1 MSVVTLL
8 LLLVAMGVGIFFYR
22 RKKSKPISEN
32 TQDEEEEEVLEEEEE
47 EMDAAD
53 MIATEKKADIA
64 IQKTKR
70 KVSVAASM
78 AKKKENEAAAAL
90 AAKKK
95 AEAEAREA
103 KRKKDAQ
110 AALIAKKKAEAAA
123 ALAAKKKAEAEAYK
137 RKLAKA
143 REEKRKAE
151 AARRL
156 KEMPVGVD
164 MRPGYPKRGWVNDTL
179 NINYGKI
186 KNQSAKQCRQH
197 AIKMNKS
204 KPGYVRLWGHRTNA
218 NTCLFYTNNKTF
230 TSTNDPIA
238 PKFGDRAGWT
248 SDKRYISGC
257 VESGRRVA
265 SGCKDPNAIR
275 NEKAVYK
282 KKLADEAAR
291 KAQAEAARKEAARVE
306 AARKAREE
314 AARKAYEEEVARV
327 EAEKKK
333 KERIAAARAERKRRA
348 EEAKKKRDEAKKKRD
363 AAKAAWKKLQ
373 KQNKEL
379 NNLLYNAKQKEKTC
393 TDGAWNGVNLKN
405 AYKKVYHRNY
415 WFAGMRIYR
424 PRWRRRPRIKDQ
436 KIRKRKMSV
445 PTFAHGD
452 LKMEVRTGK
461 VKTGKTRYVAG
472 RGMVKMEAY
481 SYATTK
487 TRIYVKKCR
496 VRASRRYGKP
506 MREGCKWNLLKSYDG
521 HLFVDGN
528 RLMIRK
534 AKKFAKPWWAFYLK
548 DVEIAKFDKNVH
560 EKCAI
565 VLVSGRGIRG
575 DRKVLFVQSNN
586 NEKSYDLVAGKWVD
600 HPYPKCT
607 TKEDL
612 LKKSC
617 DINIKNP
624 NPRCPPGYD
633 GLGLGNL
640 FARTKVCP
648 PGRRRIVD
656 KRTGKTIRCRSW

>member
-1 MSVVTLL
+1 
-8 LLLVAMGVGIFFYR
+8 
-22 RKKSKPISEN
+22 
-32 TQDEEEEEVLEEEEE
+32 
-47 EMDAAD
+47 
-53 MIATEKKADIA
+53 
-64 IQKTKR
+64 
-70 KVSVAASM
+70 M
-78 AKKKENEAAAAL
+78 AKKRKAEASAAL

-95 AEAEAREA
+95 AEAEAMEA

-143 REEKRKAE
+143 REEKRKAEE

-238 PKFGDRAGWT
+238 PKFGDRAEWT
-248 SDKRYISGC
+248 PDKRYISGC

-291 KAQAEAARKEAARVE
+291 KEAARKAREEAARKEADRKEAARKEAARKEAARKEAARKEAARKEAARKEAARKEAARKE

-333 KERIAAARAERKRRA
+333 KERIAAARAESKRRA
-348 EEAKKKRDEAKKKRD
+348 EEAKKKREEAIKKRD
-363 AAKAAWKKLQ
+363 LEISKRRHRRNATKKAT
-373 KQNKEL
+373 
-379 NNLLYNAKQKEKTC
+379 EKVKAC
-393 TDGAWNGVNLKN
+393 KNGSWNGVNLKN
-405 AYKKVYHRNY
+405 AYKTVPHHNY
-415 WFAGMRIYR
+415 WFADMKVYR
-424 PRWRRRPRIKDQ
+424 PRWRRRPRIKDR
-436 KIRKRKMSV
+436 KIRKRKMIKS
-445 PTFAHGD
+445 TFAHGD

-472 RGMVKMEAY
+472 RGMVKREAY

-487 TRIYVKKCR
+487 TRIYVQKCR
-496 VRASRRYGKP
+496 VRASRRYGKL
-506 MREGCKWNLLKSYDG
+506 MREGCKWNLLKSYNG

-548 DVEIAKFDKNVH
+548 DVEITKFDKNVQ
-560 EKCAI
+560 EECAI
-565 VLVSGRGIRG
+565 VLVSGPGMRG

-586 NEKSYDLVAGKWVD
+586 SEKSYDLVAGKWVD
-600 HPYPKCT
+600 HPYPGCATKAEWAKKFCTIDGKYKC
-607 TKEDL
+607 
-612 LKKSC
+612 
-617 DINIKNP
+617 
-624 NPRCPPGYD
+624 
-633 GLGLGNL
+633 
-640 FARTKVCP
+640 
-648 PGRRRIVD
+648 
-656 KRTGKTIRCRSW
+656 